1 MAQEFLFDRD
11 PTIAERSLSQMAAL
25 EAPLTTQPFAQALT
39 EVMEMPVASGD
50 VFYGTA
56 LAGKQQ
62 ARDRL
67 AAGLAENMA
76 LQDVARQAQS
86 EQIQKQQ
93 ILNRIEQE
101 RAFQDALAT
110 FDRGIGRSIART
122 GASFV
127 KGMGDV
133 DADLVERT
141 GKGIADTLRDKAKEL
156 RAAAEQRRAE
166 QALAD
171 RGPIPVTTM
180 EEALANKLRAEQRI
194 LGGVDTASLATPR
207 GATKA
212 ESDAL
217 ASLPY
222 SDPQGRQIFVPKVD
236 SAGDIDMST
245 QATQRDIMELQV
257 ARIRANQQGL
267 EGADRLSFIA
277 NNTNLDMTG
286 AEYLDAVVP
295 MPFSEEAASG
305 LAFTPGEAQV
315 LEPSELAIAPQA
327 PGRAISSREAMEV
340 LSLLRS
346 RMGM

>member
-1 MAQEFLFDRD
+1 
-11 PTIAERSLSQMAAL
+11 
-25 EAPLTTQPFAQALT
+25 
-39 EVMEMPVASGD
+39 
-50 VFYGTA
+50 
-56 LAGKQQ
+56 
-62 ARDRL
+62 
-67 AAGLAENMA
+67 
-76 LQDVARQAQS
+76 
-86 EQIQKQQ
+86 
-93 ILNRIEQE
+93 
-101 RAFQDALAT
+101 
-110 FDRGIGRSIART
+110 
-122 GASFV
+122 
-127 KGMGDV
+127 
-133 DADLVERT
+133 
-141 GKGIADTLRDKAKEL
+141 
-156 RAAAEQRRAE
+156 
-166 QALAD
+166 
-171 RGPIPVTTM
+171 M

-222 SDPQGRQIFVPKVD
+222 SDPQGRQIFVPKID

-295 MPFSEEAASG
+295 MPFSEEAAAG